1 MTLITEN
8 LPMPLPLGSRD
19 KSPVRPR
26 AASLQLI
33 LVAVVTCVVGLVL
46 ACVIAAAALH
56 DSGRAQQDLQ
66 DRAILSLD
74 LVSLPLGESVVRGD
88 KNFVNRLL
96 AGLAT
101 NDDFVCATIFGLD
114 GKVVDHATTRQQDDR
129 IPSAESLRQLATSL
143 GETVP
148 PSKRLNLKSDRAI
161 AFLQPLYADDG
172 RTIASILVRF
182 STDRAGAE
190 FMHTLVYDAFG
201 GLLVLIT
208 VALLLHVLVARVT
221 APLTQLTEAMHSL
234 GAGNLSVSVP
244 GRERKDEI
252 GALART
258 VQYFRE
264 SLTDRQVLQ
273 KDIENQRTKA
283 EARRVE
289 LETLIT
295 QFRLAV
301 REALHQV
308 NVHSDQMILAADSMK
323 MVATESSQRA
333 QAAAASTSEAS
344 ANVNTVARAAEE
356 LSASISEIE
365 NQVTRTRG
373 VVVDASRVT
382 TQTTQTIGGLAE
394 KANEIGEIVG
404 LIQAIAAQTN
414 LLALNATIEAARAGE
429 AGRGFAVVAQEVK
442 SLAGQTGKATERI
455 TEHVEA
461 IQKATSDAVG
471 AIRSIAS
478 TMLQA
483 EGFTAGIAVAVEE
496 QAAATNEISR
506 SVTEAALGTQSAARH
521 MEGLKLAVGETDQSA
536 AQVHQAATDVTL
548 QSKNLSETVETF
560 LLGVAAA

>member
-1 MTLITEN
+1 MTLITEKA
-8 LPMPLPLGSRD
+8 PMPLPLGGRD
-19 KSPVRPR
+19 KSSTRPR

-33 LVAVVTCVVGLVL
+33 LVAVVTCVVGVVL

-74 LVSLPLGESVVRGD
+74 LVSLPLGESVARAD

-114 GKVVDHATTRQQDDR
+114 GKVVDHATTRQRDDR
-129 IPSAESLRQLATSL
+129 IPSEESLRQIATPL
-143 GETVP
+143 GETIP
-148 PSKRLNLKSDRAI
+148 PSKRLNLKSDGAI

-182 STDRAGAE
+182 STDRATAE
-190 FMHTLVYDAFG
+190 FMHTLFYDAFG

-221 APLTQLTEAMHSL
+221 APLTQLTEAMHRL
-234 GAGNLSVSVP
+234 GAGNLSVAVP

-273 KDIENQRTKA
+273 KDVENQRTKA

-295 QFRLAV
+295 DFRMAV

-323 MVATESSQRA
+323 TVATESSHRA
-333 QAAAASTSEAS
+333 RAAAASTSEAS
-344 ANVNTVARAAEE
+344 SNVNTVARAAEE

-382 TQTTQTIGGLAE
+382 TKTTQTIGGLAE

-455 TEHVEA
+455 AEHVEA
-461 IQKATSDAVG
+461 IQKATSDAVE

>member
-1 MTLITEN
+1 MTLIIEKA
-8 LPMPLPLGSRD
+8 PMPLPRGGRD
-19 KSPVRPR
+19 RTGARPR

-46 ACVIAAAALH
+46 VCVIAAAAFH
-56 DSGRAQQDLQ
+56 DSTRAQQDLQ

-74 LVSLPLGESVVRGD
+74 LVSLPLGESVSRGD
-88 KNFVNRLL
+88 KSFVSRLL
-96 AGLAT
+96 SGLAT
-101 NDDFVCATIFGLD
+101 NDDFVCATIYGID
-114 GKVVDHATTRQQDDR
+114 GKVVDHATTKQQDDR
-129 IPSAESLRQLATSL
+129 LPSERELRQITTSL
-143 GETVP
+143 GETLP
-148 PSKRLNLKSDRAI
+148 PSRRLNLKADRAI
-161 AFLQPLYADDG
+161 AFVQPLYADDG
-172 RTIASILVRF
+172 RTIGTVLVRF
-182 STDRAGAE
+182 STDRATAE
-190 FMHTLVYDAFG
+190 FMRTLAYDAVG
-201 GLLVLIT
+201 GLLVLVT

-221 APLTQLTEAMHSL
+221 APLTQLTEAIHSL
-234 GAGNLSVSVP
+234 GAGNLSVAVP

-264 SLTDRQVLQ
+264 SLADRQVLQ
-273 KDIENQRTKA
+273 KDAERQRTSA
-283 EARRVE
+283 EARRGE

-295 QFRLAV
+295 DFRLAA
-301 REALHQV
+301 RKALHQV
-308 NVHSDQMILAADSMK
+308 NVHSEQMTLAADSLK
-323 MVATESSQRA
+323 TIATDSSHRA

-344 ANVNTVARAAEE
+344 SNVNTVARAAEE
-356 LSASISEIE
+356 LSASIAEIE

-382 TQTTQTIGGLAE
+382 TQTSRTIGGLAE

-414 LLALNATIEAARAGE
+414 LLALNATIEAARAGD

-442 SLAGQTGKATERI
+442 SLAGQTAKATERI
-455 TEHVEA
+455 AEHVEA
-461 IQKATSDAVG
+461 IQNATSGAVE

-478 TMLQA
+478 TMNQA
-483 EGFTAGIAVAVEE
+483 EGFTVGIAVAVEQ

-506 SVTEAALGTQSAARH
+506 SVTEAAFGTQSAARN

-548 QSKNLSETVETF
+548 QSKKLSETVETF

>member
-1 MTLITEN
+1 MTLITEKA
-8 LPMPLPLGSRD
+8 PMPLPLGGRD
-19 KSPVRPR
+19 KSSTRPR

-33 LVAVVTCVVGLVL
+33 LVAVVTCVVGVVL

-74 LVSLPLGESVVRGD
+74 LVSLPLGESVARAD

-114 GKVVDHATTRQQDDR
+114 GKVVDHATTRQRDDR
-129 IPSAESLRQLATSL
+129 IPSEESLRQIATPL
-143 GETVP
+143 GETIP
-148 PSKRLNLKSDRAI
+148 PSKRLNLKSDGAI

-182 STDRAGAE
+182 STDRATAE
-190 FMHTLVYDAFG
+190 FMHTLFYDAFG

-221 APLTQLTEAMHSL
+221 APLTQLTEAMHRL
-234 GAGNLSVSVP
+234 GAGNLSVAVP

-273 KDIENQRTKA
+273 KDVENQRTKA

-295 QFRLAV
+295 DFRMAV

-323 MVATESSQRA
+323 TVATESSHRA

-344 ANVNTVARAAEE
+344 SNVNTVARAAEE

-382 TQTTQTIGGLAE
+382 TKTTQTIGGLAE

-455 TEHVEA
+455 AEHVEA
-461 IQKATSDAVG
+461 IQKATSDAVE

>member
-1 MTLITEN
+1 
-8 LPMPLPLGSRD
+8 MPLPLGGRD
-19 KSPVRPR
+19 KSSTRPR

-33 LVAVVTCVVGLVL
+33 LVAVVTCVVGVVL

-74 LVSLPLGESVVRGD
+74 LVSLPLGESVARAD

-114 GKVVDHATTRQQDDR
+114 GKVVDHATTRQRDDR
-129 IPSAESLRQLATSL
+129 IPSEESLRQIATPL
-143 GETVP
+143 GETIP
-148 PSKRLNLKSDRAI
+148 PSKRLNLKSDGAI

-182 STDRAGAE
+182 STDRATAE
-190 FMHTLVYDAFG
+190 FMHTLFYDAFG

-221 APLTQLTEAMHSL
+221 APLTQLTEAMHRL
-234 GAGNLSVSVP
+234 GAGNLSVAVP

-273 KDIENQRTKA
+273 KDVENQRTKA

-295 QFRLAV
+295 DFRMAV

-323 MVATESSQRA
+323 TVATESSHRA

-344 ANVNTVARAAEE
+344 SNVNTVARAAEE

-382 TQTTQTIGGLAE
+382 TKTTQTIGGLAE

-455 TEHVEA
+455 AEHVEA
-461 IQKATSDAVG
+461 IQKATSDAVE

>member
-1 MTLITEN
+1 MTSITEEA
-8 LPMPLPLGSRD
+8 PMRLSLGSRD
-19 KSPVRPR
+19 KSQTRPG
-26 AASLQLI
+26 AASLQRI
-33 LVAVVTCVVGLVL
+33 LVAVVTCVVGVVL

-56 DSGRAQQDLQ
+56 DSSRAQQELQ

-74 LVSLPLGESVVRGD
+74 LVSLPLGESVSRGD
-88 KNFVNRLL
+88 QNFVNRLVS
-96 AGLAT
+96 GLAT

-114 GKVVDHATTRQQDDR
+114 GKVLDHATTRQQDDR
-129 IPSAESLRQLATSL
+129 IPSVGDLRQVTTSL
-143 GETVP
+143 GETLP
-148 PSKRLNLKSDRAI
+148 PSHRLNLRSERGI
-161 AFLQPLYADDG
+161 AFVQPLYADDG
-172 RTIASILVRF
+172 RTIATMLVRF
-182 STDRAGAE
+182 ATDRATAE
-190 FMHTLVYDAFG
+190 FMHTLVYDAVG
-201 GLLVLIT
+201 GLLVLVT

-234 GAGNLSVSVP
+234 GAGNLSVAVP

-258 VQYFRE
+258 VQYFRD

-273 KDIENQRTKA
+273 KDAERQRTTA
-283 EARRVE
+283 EARRAE

-295 QFRLAV
+295 GFRLAV

-308 NVHSDQMILAADSMK
+308 NLHSDQMTLAADSLK
-323 MVATESSQRA
+323 TIATESSHRA
-333 QAAAASTSEAS
+333 QSAAASTSEAS
-344 ANVNTVARAAEE
+344 SNVNTVARAAEE

-365 NQVTRTRG
+365 SQVSRTRG

-382 TQTTQTIGGLAE
+382 TQTTKTIGGLAE

-414 LLALNATIEAARAGE
+414 LLALNATIEAARAGD

-442 SLAGQTGKATERI
+442 SLAGQTAKATERI
-455 TEHVEA
+455 AEHVEA
-461 IQKATSDAVG
+461 IQSATSGAVA
-471 AIRSIAS
+471 AIRSIAA
-478 TMLQA
+478 TMNQA

-506 SVTEAALGTQSAARH
+506 SVTEAALGTQSAARY

>member
-1 MTLITEN
+1 MTFITDKAS
-8 LPMPLPLGSRD
+8 MPLPLGRRD
-19 KSPVRPR
+19 KTMMRQG
-26 AASLQLI
+26 AASLQRI
-33 LVAVVTCVVGLVL
+33 LVAVVTCVVGVVL

-56 DSGRAQQDLQ
+56 DSSRAQQDLQ

-74 LVSLPLGESVVRGD
+74 LVALPLGESVSRGD
-88 KNFVNRLL
+88 KSFVNRLVS
-96 AGLAT
+96 GLAT
-101 NDDFVCATIFGLD
+101 NDDFVCATIFDID
-114 GKVVDHATTRQQDDR
+114 GKVLDHATTRQQDDR
-129 IPSAESLRQLATSL
+129 IPSIGELREVATSL
-143 GETVP
+143 GETLP
-148 PSKRLNLKSDRAI
+148 PSRRLNLKSDRAI
-161 AFLQPLYADDG
+161 AFVQPLYADDG
-172 RTIASILVRF
+172 RTIATLLVRF
-182 STDRAGAE
+182 STARATAE
-190 FMHTLVYDAFG
+190 FIHTLTYDALG
-201 GLLVLIT
+201 GLLVLVT

-221 APLTQLTEAMHSL
+221 SPLTQLTEAIHSL
-234 GAGNLSVSVP
+234 GAGNLSVAVP

-258 VQYFRE
+258 VQYFRD
-264 SLTDRQVLQ
+264 SLTDRQALQ
-273 KDIENQRTKA
+273 KDVEQQRVDA
-283 EARRVE
+283 EARRAQ
-289 LETLIT
+289 LETLIID
-295 QFRLAV
+295 FRLAV

-308 NVHSDQMILAADSMK
+308 NLHSDQMTLAADSLK
-323 MVATESSQRA
+323 TIATESSHRA

-344 ANVNTVARAAEE
+344 SNVNTVARAAEE

-382 TQTTQTIGGLAE
+382 AHTTQAIGGLAE

-414 LLALNATIEAARAGE
+414 LLALNATIEAARAGD

-442 SLAGQTGKATERI
+442 SLAGQTAKATERI
-455 TEHVEA
+455 AEHVDA
-461 IQKATSDAVG
+461 IQNATSGAVD

-478 TMLQA
+478 TMNQA

-521 MEGLKLAVGETDQSA
+521 MEGVKLAVGETDQSA

-548 QSKNLSETVETF
+548 QSKKLSETVETF

>member
-1 MTLITEN
+1 MTLIIEKA
-8 LPMPLPLGSRD
+8 PMPLPRGGRD
-19 KSPVRPR
+19 RTGARPR

-46 ACVIAAAALH
+46 VCVIAAAAFH
-56 DSGRAQQDLQ
+56 DSTRAQQDLQ

-74 LVSLPLGESVVRGD
+74 LVSLPLGESVSRGD
-88 KNFVNRLL
+88 KSFVSRLL
-96 AGLAT
+96 SGLAT
-101 NDDFVCATIFGLD
+101 NDDFVCATIYGID
-114 GKVVDHATTRQQDDR
+114 GKVVDHATTKQQDDR
-129 IPSAESLRQLATSL
+129 LPSERELRQITTSL
-143 GETVP
+143 GETLP
-148 PSKRLNLKSDRAI
+148 PSRRLNLKADRAI
-161 AFLQPLYADDG
+161 AFVQPLYADDG
-172 RTIASILVRF
+172 RTIATVLVRF
-182 STDRAGAE
+182 STDRATAE
-190 FMHTLVYDAFG
+190 FMRTLAYDAVG
-201 GLLVLIT
+201 GLLVLVT

-221 APLTQLTEAMHSL
+221 APLTQLTEAIHSL
-234 GAGNLSVSVP
+234 GAGNLSVAVP

-264 SLTDRQVLQ
+264 SLADRQVLQ
-273 KDIENQRTKA
+273 KDAERQRTSA
-283 EARRVE
+283 EARRGE

-295 QFRLAV
+295 DFRLAA
-301 REALHQV
+301 RKALHQV
-308 NVHSDQMILAADSMK
+308 NVHSEQMTLAADSLK
-323 MVATESSQRA
+323 TIATDSSHRA

-344 ANVNTVARAAEE
+344 SNVNTVARAAEE
-356 LSASISEIE
+356 LSASIAEIE

-382 TQTTQTIGGLAE
+382 TQTSRTIGGLAE

-414 LLALNATIEAARAGE
+414 LLALNATIEAARAGD

-442 SLAGQTGKATERI
+442 SLAGQTAKATERI
-455 TEHVEA
+455 AEHVEA
-461 IQKATSDAVG
+461 IQNATSGAVE

-478 TMLQA
+478 TMNQA
-483 EGFTAGIAVAVEE
+483 EGFTVGIAVAVEQ

-506 SVTEAALGTQSAARH
+506 SVTEAAFGTQSAARN

-548 QSKNLSETVETF
+548 QSKKLSETVETF